1 MTGGSATGGSVR
13 VGSTTGGSL
22 SGTIS
27 AWRIPLLE
35 RGGVDAKGV
44 SARSILGFLE
54 ESSCVERV
62 EFFLR
67 NRAVNTAVPCASFWY
82 ARANPLASLCL
93 MLGSGGKSL
102 GIGFVAAGS

>member
-1 MTGGSATGGSVR
+1 M
-13 VGSTTGGSL
+13 
-22 SGTIS
+22 
-27 AWRIPLLE
+27 LE
-35 RGGVDAKGV
+35 RGGVEAKGV
-44 SARSILGFLE
+44 SALPILGFFEGSL
-54 ESSCVERV
+54 CAERV

-67 NRAVNTAVPCASFWY
+67 NRAVDTAVASASFWH